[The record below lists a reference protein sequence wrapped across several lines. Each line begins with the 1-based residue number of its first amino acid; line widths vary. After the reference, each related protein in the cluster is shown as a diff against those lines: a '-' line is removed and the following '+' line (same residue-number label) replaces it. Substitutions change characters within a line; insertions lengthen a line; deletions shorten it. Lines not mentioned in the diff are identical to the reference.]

1 MSLILGL
8 VDASVKDGFL
18 ISKNDFSNPNPL
30 YSIKTA
36 SEATPY
42 FAFPKYYDE
51 LSNPHSGFAALM
63 TCDHADG
70 NCPLISG
77 ADICIPPH
85 WEDPKI
91 FNGISQNAEKYSERS
106 QQIGAELFFCFQEV
120 KAQLI

>member
-1 MSLILGL
+1 VALPDYFDLPIECYSDGVEVSEFNPRA

-18 ISKNDFSNPNPL
+18 ISKNDFSNPL

-36 SEATPY
+36 LEARTY
-42 FAFPKYYDE
+42 FAFPKYYDD
-51 LSNPHSGFAALM
+51 LSNPHSGFAVLV

-70 NCPLISG
+70 NCPVISG

-91 FNGISQNAEKYSERS
+91 FNGTS
-106 QQIGAELFFCFQEV
+106 
-120 KAQLI
+120 